1 MPRYGQ
7 TRIVARRPS
16 ERAQIVYE
24 RLLVVARQQVVV
36 VDDSIGFRTTAGVLL
51 DCFVQILGPA
61 IMKEKDPLADAPQ
74 RSRPEFVAIGAP
86 LRHAVR
92 QAGSHFVHSKIA
104 ERLERHVAL
113 PRHRR
118 FLGREGLGVTRL
130 AADIGKHLVP
140 TGDGS
145 T

>member
-1 MPRYGQ
+1 MHRYSQ

-51 DCFVQILGPA
+51 DCLVQILGPA

-113 PRHRR
+113 PRQRR

-140 TGDGS
+140 TGD
-145 T
+145 